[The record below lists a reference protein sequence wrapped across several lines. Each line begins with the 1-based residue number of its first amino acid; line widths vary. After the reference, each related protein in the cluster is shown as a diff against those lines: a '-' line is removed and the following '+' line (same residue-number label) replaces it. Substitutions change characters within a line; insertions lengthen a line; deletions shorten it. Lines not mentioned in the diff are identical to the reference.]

1 MDFGFLTSGLLTGL
15 REGVEAAL
23 LIAALL
29 GLAAQAGLADRKRY
43 VHLGWGVALGL
54 GALTWLVSSK
64 LIAIS
69 GARRELIEGVTALLA
84 MAVLFYVSYSL
95 LAKREVARWMKF
107 LRERVSKRSAALS
120 LFGVA
125 LLAAYREAF
134 ETVLFYQALLASNAS
149 VSAALAG
156 AFAGAVL
163 LVLLVLA
170 YTRAVRVAPPHV
182 FFKVS
187 SYLLYGLA
195 IIFAGQG
202 VSALQLAGVVPLHP
216 VAFPTIA
223 ALGIYP
229 TIETLAAQLAL
240 VALAVVA
247 LIVSR
252 SGSPTPAA
260 PKAAPG
266 EAQPS

>member
-1 MDFGFLTSGLLTGL
+1 MKNAGLLRYAPYQLWDYL
-15 REGVEAAL
+15 RDKG
-23 LIAALL
+23 IAT
-29 GLAAQAGLADRKRY
+29 
-43 VHLGWGVALGL
+43 V
-54 GALTWLVSSK
+54 
-64 LIAIS
+64 I
-69 GARRELIEGVTALLA
+69 VTALLA
-84 MAVLFYVSYSL
+84 MVVLFYVSYSL

-120 LFGVA
+120 LFGMA

-149 VSAALAG
+149 VTAALVG
-156 AFAGAVL
+156 ALAGAVL

-170 YTRAVRVAPPHV
+170 YTRAGRFAPPQV

-223 ALGIYP
+223 ALGIFP
-229 TIETLAAQLAL
+229 TIETLAAQLVL
-240 VALAVVA
+240 VGLAVVA
-247 LIVSR
+247 LLVSR
-252 SGSPTPAA
+252 SSSPKPASPQAAAA
-260 PKAAPG
+260 PVEAKSSEKAEP
-266 EAQPS
+266 PSSSSAMAGN